1 MCSSASFFL
10 LLSIDFCINCV
21 SISMFSCTLMFFF
34 FLTCVCVCFGG
45 ADCFVQVVGMEAH
58 VAPDR
63 RMQKQILKAHI
74 AGLRRCPRF
83 RDSIIIFV
91 PEANLGLEH
100 QHLADYLKGMR
111 NIYIF
116 RGSSGTP
123 GIKTLPN
130 TKPLF
135 VEKADD
141 YLMNDAII
149 FDPDF
154 VCENPYAEQEGRAEA
169 VIESWKKQMFLFKK
183 FVIPPKTVNSRGYV
197 RYSGK
202 ADPEGNI
209 IRNGEDDLIM
219 AWAINSWVAANV
231 YKKRTDV
238 PIDQFMRGVT
248 AIAA

>member
-1 MCSSASFFL
+1 
-10 LLSIDFCINCV
+10 
-21 SISMFSCTLMFFF
+21 
-34 FLTCVCVCFGG
+34 
-45 ADCFVQVVGMEAH
+45 MEAH
-58 VAPDR
+58 VAPNKK
-63 RMQKQILKAHI
+63 MQKKILKTHI
-74 AGLRRCPRF
+74 EGIRCKTRF

-91 PEANLGLEH
+91 PEACLGLEH

-116 RGSSGTP
+116 KGSSGTP

-141 YLMNDAII
+141 YLMNDAVI

-154 VCENPYAEQEGRAEA
+154 VCTNPYSDEKDESRR
-169 VIESWKKQMFLFKK
+169 VNSIKESWKKQMFLFKK
-183 FVIPPKTVNSRGYV
+183 YVIPPKTVNGRGYV

-219 AWAINSWVAANV
+219 AWAINSWVAVNV

-238 PIDQFMRGVT
+238 PIDQFMRGAT

>member
-1 MCSSASFFL
+1 
-10 LLSIDFCINCV
+10 
-21 SISMFSCTLMFFF
+21 
-34 FLTCVCVCFGG
+34 
-45 ADCFVQVVGMEAH
+45 MEAH

-63 RMQKQILKAHI
+63 KMQKKILKEHI
-74 AGLRRCPRF
+74 KGIRARTRF
-83 RDSIIIFV
+83 RDSVIIFV

-100 QHLADYLKGMR
+100 QHLADHLKGMR
-111 NIYIF
+111 NMYIF
-116 RGSSGTP
+116 KGSSGTP

-141 YLMNDAII
+141 LLMNDAVI

-154 VCENPYAEQEGRAEA
+154 VCVNPFDDEKDEA
-169 VIESWKKQMFLFKK
+169 TRIRNIKEAWKKQMFQFKK
-183 FVIPPKTVNSRGYV
+183 FVLPPKTVNSKGYV

-209 IRNGEDDLIM
+209 IRNGQDDLIM

-231 YKKRTDV
+231 YKRRTDV
-238 PIDQFMRGVT
+238 PIDQFLNGAT

>member
-1 MCSSASFFL
+1 
-10 LLSIDFCINCV
+10 
-21 SISMFSCTLMFFF
+21 
-34 FLTCVCVCFGG
+34 
-45 ADCFVQVVGMEAH
+45 
-58 VAPDR
+58 
-63 RMQKQILKAHI
+63 MQKRILRYHI
-74 AGLRRCPRF
+74 EALRQKNRF
-83 RDSIIIFV
+83 RNSIIIFV
-91 PEANLGLEH
+91 PEANLGLGH
-100 QHLADYLKGMR
+100 QYLANDLKGMK
-111 NIYIF
+111 NVYIF

-141 YLMNDAII
+141 LLSNEAVFI
-149 FDPDF
+149 DPDF
-154 VCENPYAEQEGRAEA
+154 VCANPYSSSDDRCKEVKEA
-169 VIESWKKQMFLFKK
+169 WKKQLYTFKK

-219 AWAINSWVAANV
+219 AWVINSWVSNQV

-238 PIDQFMRGVT
+238 PIDYFMNGGVVSV
-248 AIAA
+248 AA